1 MQHQK
6 GGASDLQANNQ
17 HATIGFG
24 CPETT
29 DPHRFEVDIPAGRT
43 ADVSIV
49 ECYGI
54 KAGINGLPEVAERCL
69 LPRPIW
75 SLIAE
80 DVKREFNERLRA
92 RKLAAS
98 RWTVGINK
106 VERLLGKELLVL
118 AWAVENAPPE
128 AVPNAIRNW
137 IGLRPEER
145 WWLFN
150 ITAAATGFP
159 EHSEI
164 GWRKAL
170 RFALTENPLAEQTR
184 AEVKTL
190 ATKTPRRK
198 GAARDGDKGCD
209 TDQLLLLEEVR
220 DEPSLFLRRAPI
232 KPEEYK

>member
-1 MQHQK
+1 MRKEGETVNPQ
-6 GGASDLQANNQ
+6 
-17 HATIGFG
+17 TTTTGFG

-43 ADVSIV
+43 GDVTIV

-54 KAGINGLPEVAERCL
+54 KAGIGGLPEVAERCL

-75 SLIAE
+75 PLIAE

-92 RKLAAS
+92 KKLAAS
-98 RWTVGINK
+98 RWIVGVNK

-118 AWAVENAPPE
+118 AWAVEKASPE
-128 AVPNAIRNW
+128 AVPNAVRNW

-170 RFALTENPLAEQTR
+170 RYALTENPLAEQLRDEVR
-184 AEVKTL
+184 ANASRIQKGSGSRSG
-190 ATKTPRRK
+190 RRDMN
-198 GAARDGDKGCD
+198 RES
-209 TDQLLLLEEVR
+209 DQLLLLSEP
-220 DEPSLFLRRAPI
+220 DEPSPFLFAAPASSGD
-232 KPEEYK
+232 ER